1 MVLADLGSK
10 IAVALRKMT
19 QTTVIDQ
26 SVMNDMLQEICK
38 ALLQADVNIAQVK
51 HLREQVKNSVDLE
64 QMAGGINKR
73 KVLEQSVVNELCS
86 MLTPTVEPYEPKK
99 KQPNVIMF
107 VGLQGCGKT
116 TTCTKYAYMMKR
128 KGFKCCL
135 VCADT
140 FRAGAFDQ
148 LKQNATKAK
157 IPFYGSYTE
166 TDPAMIAADGVDKF
180 KEEGYE
186 IIIVDTSGRH
196 MQEAALFEE
205 MEQVALAVQ
214 PDDVVFVMD
223 SSIGQA
229 AHEQASA
236 FKTKVAVGSCII
248 TKLDGNAKGG
258 GALSAVAA
266 TGAPIIHVGTGEHI
280 EDFED
285 FEVKSF
291 VSRMLGKG
299 NIAGLMEKM
308 KQADV
313 DLEKQAPEMMKR
325 LTTGQW
331 TLRDMREQFQAVLKM
346 GPLGNIMN
354 QFPGMSGLDFHESGV
369 RIKKWMTMM
378 DSMNDAEL
386 DETKMLVP
394 SRILRIARGSGHHPH
409 EVMELLEQF
418 KLMQTT
424 MQKTMKKNKKMG
436 KGGMDLHNMD
446 AATVAQMMHKM
457 NPQMLAHLGGQA
469 GLESMMQEMEKE
481 EKKLKGPSKR

>member
-19 QTTVIDQ
+19 QTTIIDQ
-26 SVMNDMLQEICK
+26 TVMNDMLSEICK

-51 HLREQVKNSVDLE
+51 HLREQVKQGVDIE

-73 KVLEQSVVNELCS
+73 KVLEQSVINELCS
-86 MLTPTVEPYEPKK
+86 MLDPGRLPYAPKK
-99 KQPNVIMF
+99 KQANVIMF

-128 KGFKCCL
+128 KGFKCAL

-166 TDPAMIAADGVDKF
+166 TDPAMIAAEGVDKF

-196 MQEAALFEE
+196 MQEQALFEE
-205 MEQVALAVQ
+205 MEQVSLAVD

-229 AHEQASA
+229 AHDQASA
-236 FKTKVAVGSCII
+236 FKGKVAVGSCII
-248 TKLDGNAKGG
+248 TKLDGHAKGG

-266 TGAPIIHVGTGEHI
+266 TGAPITHVGTGEHI

-313 DLEKQAPEMMKR
+313 DLEKQVR
-325 LTTGQW
+325 YTTHPYS
-331 TLRDMREQFQAVLKM
+331 
-346 GPLGNIMN
+346 PL
-354 QFPGMSGLDFHESGV
+354 
-369 RIKKWMTMM
+369 
-378 DSMNDAEL
+378 
-386 DETKMLVP
+386 
-394 SRILRIARGSGHHPH
+394 
-409 EVMELLEQF
+409 
-418 KLMQTT
+418 
-424 MQKTMKKNKKMG
+424 
-436 KGGMDLHNMD
+436 
-446 AATVAQMMHKM
+446 
-457 NPQMLAHLGGQA
+457 
-469 GLESMMQEMEKE
+469 
-481 EKKLKGPSKR
+481 